1 MMMQEKENALQAWKT
16 ESASVRKH
24 DQMIAH
30 ADWPMTRCEEIAL
43 GALFTAVSLV
53 IVLLAG
59 IA

>member
-1 MMMQEKENALQAWKT
+1 MNGKEK
-16 ESASVRKH
+16 SAGAATDGAHVRKH
-24 DQMIAH
+24 TESIAH

-43 GALFTAVSLV
+43 GALFTAVSLI